1 MIESKYRTLF
11 YIPLIAICIALTFFI
26 LTVAEFFVDYLKIPS
41 QNKPILIGLTIFLA
55 LWCLIL
61 FVELSKNA
69 KIISVDTVSK
79 TISLTNY
86 FTKKTQTFSY
96 NDFDGQFDTVIKHGR
111 YRRLYDA
118 FGLTKDRFV
127 VYRID
132 SYYYSNY
139 EELKDGLSE
148 IKGLG
153 YIEFGFVDNIKILLQ
168 CPVIT

>member
-1 MIESKYRTLF
+1 MIQSKYRTLF
-11 YIPLIAICIALTFFI
+11 YIPLIAIFIALTFLI

-41 QNKPILIGLTIFLA
+41 QNKIILVGLTAFIIIWFLA
-55 LWCLIL
+55 L
-61 FVELSKNA
+61 FVESSENA
-69 KIISVDTVSK
+69 KIISVDTLSK

-86 FTKKTQTFSY
+86 FTKKTQTFY
-96 NDFDGQFDTVIKHGR
+96 FKDFDGQFDTVVKHGK

-118 FGLTKDRFV
+118 FGLTKDKFV

-139 EELKDGLSE
+139 EELKDELLE

-153 YIEFGFVDNIKILLQ
+153 YFEFGLVDNVKILLKY
-168 CPVIT
+168 PVIT